1 MGVEEQ
7 ADSLDEEEV
16 AIVMEIAEV
25 IERGRKDKLPALRNV
40 PKKKLL
46 EETAKVDKVLS
57 KFKTHSI
64 TKTNE
69 MFYAGAVVVTIRSG
83 VKVDK
88 VARRKEP
95 MWKVRLQNKIKE
107 LRKDFNQLQASKDQ
121 DISNFLYCER
131 LQRKYSNRIKRLN
144 VFIEELKQKITAI
157 AVKVRRYQRL
167 VDYSKIIKGSFIGN
181 YIKKKKDVMMINL

>member
-16 AIVMEIAEV
+16 AIVMEIAKV
-25 IERGRKDKLPALRNV
+25 IERGRRDKLLGLKNV
-40 PKKKLL
+40 SKKKLL
-46 EETAKVDKVLS
+46 EDTTKVDKVLS
-57 KFKTHSI
+57 NFKTHSI

-157 AVKVRRYQRL
+157 AVKVRRYKRL

>member
-25 IERGRKDKLPALRNV
+25 IERGRRDKLLGLKNV
-40 PKKKLL
+40 SKKKLL
-46 EETAKVDKVLS
+46 EDTTKVDKVLS
-57 KFKTHSI
+57 NFKTHSI

>member
-181 YIKKKKDVMMINL
+181 YVKKKKDVMMINL